1 MGDMADMLIEQ
12 GFDMMIDGDME
23 DEYSGPWGSRSFFA
37 PRQDIVCKYCKEGGM
52 HWGYGP
58 GGWRLFTDEDELH
71 GCLGRV
77 FQEPKQHKP
86 KQRRRKAV
94 GLFTRNPIYVS
105 DRGDEFQLE
114 DMAPSHLLNA
124 INHHKTQ
131 IETLDW
137 ILEQT
142 GTDAEKNQMLHL
154 RRISLHTTVEALVKE
169 LRNRDPDLDHEDRL

>member
-23 DEYSGPWGSRSFFA
+23 DEYSGPWGSRYSYA
-37 PRQDIVCKYCKEGGM
+37 PRDDLVCKYCQTGGM
-52 HWGYGP
+52 HWSYGP
-58 GGWRLFTDEDELH
+58 GGWRLFTHRGELH
-71 GCLGRV
+71 SCLKV
-77 FQEPKQHKP
+77 KP
-86 KQRRRKAV
+86 KTTTQKPSITARRKTV

-124 INHHKTQ
+124 IRHHKDQ
-131 IETLDW
+131 INTLDW
-137 ILEQT
+137 ILDQT

-169 LRNRDPDLDHEDRL
+169 LRNRDPDLDHENRL

>member
-1 MGDMADMLIEQ
+1 MGDIADMALDQ
-12 GFDMMIDGDME
+12 GIMEMLDGDF
-23 DEYSGPWGSRSFFA
+23 EYEASNAGWHTGFRNRRAPSRNLQC
-37 PRQDIVCKYCKEGGM
+37 RYCGQTGL
-52 HWGYGP
+52 HWEAEP
-58 GGWRLFTDEDELH
+58 DGWRLFDEDDEIH
-71 GCLGRV
+71 ACLT
-77 FQEPKQHKP
+77 KP
-86 KQRRRKAV
+86 KSKQQRRKAV

-114 DMAPSHLLNA
+114 NMEPSHLLNA